1 MQRSTRHIHPTFCP
15 LPLTEIEIKYELCGR
30 LVTNFI
36 LLTLSGHFPVVV
48 VIAIACLEVTT
59 LLFLFSSARLLDL
72 KDFKKMD
79 YEAKAKCADAKTAAA
94 ENVHLL

>member
-1 MQRSTRHIHPTFCP
+1 M
-15 LPLTEIEIKYELCGR
+15 
-30 LVTNFI
+30 
-36 LLTLSGHFPVVV
+36 VV

-59 LLFLFSSARLLDL
+59 LLFLFSSARLLEL